1 MFSSTQAGLK
11 DKKIA
16 FYFHSSR
23 IEINVLFEVFAVE
36 TDTNKRHWTAMKTVN
51 VKRAECE
58 QDKRAA
64 ELSKIVAN
72 TFTWLTSSLRCS
84 VPWRSGLRHTR
95 FRPHR
100 YNPLNINSI
109 FTIFTSDVHI
119 HRRADCNFLKQ
130 NKLFFGL
137 HLEFNC
143 YFIVLALDLRETEDR
158 LNGGDAHIP
167 CCWPET
173 H

>member
-51 VKRAECE
+51 VKPAECEHHAQPLTQCE

-72 TFTWLTSSLRCS
+72 TFT
-84 VPWRSGLRHTR
+84 
-95 FRPHR
+95 
-100 YNPLNINSI
+100 
-109 FTIFTSDVHI
+109 
-119 HRRADCNFLKQ
+119 
-130 NKLFFGL
+130 
-137 HLEFNC
+137 
-143 YFIVLALDLRETEDR
+143 
-158 LNGGDAHIP
+158 
-167 CCWPET
+167 
-173 H
+173 